1 LACSEKFPLDLT
13 LLTGPSTR
21 KQLRDVAKRDG
32 RIRRLPQIIRYCYQ
46 GLRNMNHR
54 KSKPSARR
62 TDLEGPA
69 ATRRVA
75 HSLAEHLSQV
85 QPSAA
90 PEAAQGTGAALS
102 GTLDSVTWLQACG
115 MAKQEPN
122 AIVDKW
128 KAVAPD
134 CDAVRPADIAVP
146 FFDHARYTQLR
157 HELTDEWQPQ
167 NQIERMFLDQ
177 LARTFTAYMHW
188 HQIALDDRGTHLAD
202 VPFSNR
208 RQRVDQARR
217 MAESTYVHVLSTLKS
232 MREIRP

>member
-1 LACSEKFPLDLT
+1 MPEPTEA
-13 LLTGPSTR
+13 TGGVTNR
-21 KQLRDVAKRDG
+21 
-32 RIRRLPQIIRYCYQ
+32 
-46 GLRNMNHR
+46 
-54 KSKPSARR
+54 
-62 TDLEGPA
+62 
-69 ATRRVA
+69 
-75 HSLAEHLSQV
+75 AE
-85 QPSAA
+85 A
-90 PEAAQGTGAALS
+90 
-102 GTLDSVTWLQACG
+102 LDSVPWLQACA
-115 MAKQEPN
+115 MAKQEPI

-157 HELTDEWQPQ
+157 HDLTDEWQPQ

-232 MREIRP
+232 MREIRA